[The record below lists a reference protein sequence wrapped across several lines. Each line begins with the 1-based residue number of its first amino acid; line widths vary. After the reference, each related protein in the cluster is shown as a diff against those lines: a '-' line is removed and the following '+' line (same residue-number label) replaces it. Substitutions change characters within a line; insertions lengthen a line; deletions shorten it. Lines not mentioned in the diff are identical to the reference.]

1 MGNVWW
7 RQINVSGKRLISCL
21 AVIHRAPDE
30 VLLIRRRGGGRWTLP
45 GGRLEPQESWRGC
58 AIRETEEEAGLLLQ
72 GDAVENELV
81 LHCKDRSGIRIY
93 YFARW
98 FRYQGKLQNCE
109 PHLHDELAWWR
120 LDALPEN
127 MASPIKSGLTAVLQG
142 SGVLEAGFAA
152 DLVVGAKSKVAKRG
166 SKKGRSGLL
175 SRLFAYLFPPMK

>member
-1 MGNVWW
+1 MLGGG
-7 RQINVSGKRLISCL
+7 RLKVSGKRLISCL

-58 AIRETEEEAGLLLQ
+58 AIRETKEEVGLLLQ
-72 GDAVENELV
+72 SEVVANELV
-81 LHCKDRSGIRIY
+81 LHCKDRNSIRIY

-98 FRYQGKLQNCE
+98 FKYQGELHNCE
-109 PHLHDELAWWR
+109 PHLHDELAWWP

-127 MASPIKSGLTAVLQG
+127 MALPIKSGLTAILQG
-142 SGVLEAGFAA
+142 SGVLETGFVVDLAG
-152 DLVVGAKSKVAKRG
+152 GAKGKMARRVSRG
-166 SKKGRSGLL
+166 GKGGFL